1 MMIMVIAL
9 ANLITAPVNVRHQPQ
24 FNGCGHKEPSV
35 SSVWPNVLFYYF
47 CTNSNTNAGKQH
59 IIVALSGN
67 ALLKQGPRHAAM
79 ENQQDNISSC
89 MASLASVRD
98 YKSTLVHETD
108 LQVGLLV
115 LEVPHTKKK
124 LV

>member
-1 MMIMVIAL
+1 
-9 ANLITAPVNVRHQPQ
+9 
-24 FNGCGHKEPSV
+24 
-35 SSVWPNVLFYYF
+35 
-47 CTNSNTNAGKQH
+47 
-59 IIVALSGN
+59 
-67 ALLKQGPRHAAM
+67 M

-89 MASLASVRD
+89 MASLNGIIRD
-98 YKSTLVHETD
+98 YKITLVLETD